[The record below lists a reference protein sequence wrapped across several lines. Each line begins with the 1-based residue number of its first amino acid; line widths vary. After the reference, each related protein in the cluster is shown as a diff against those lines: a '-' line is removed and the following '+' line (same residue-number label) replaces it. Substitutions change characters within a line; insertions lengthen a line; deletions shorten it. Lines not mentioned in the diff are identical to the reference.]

1 MNARNWLVTILEDA
15 GVDPKMVMDEP
26 VPIYSPLAGQTYLE
40 FTLRIRL
47 TDEEFD
53 RYVKDSR

>member
-1 MNARNWLVTILEDA
+1 MNARNWLLTILEDA
-15 GVDPKMVMDEP
+15 GVDPSMIMDTP
-26 VPIYSPLAGQTYLE
+26 ATIYSPLDGQTYLE

>member
-1 MNARNWLVTILEDA
+1 MNARKWLLTILEDA
-15 GVDPKMVMDEP
+15 GVDPSMIMDEP
-26 VPIYSPLAGQTYLE
+26 ATIYSPLDGQTYLE